1 MVHPD
6 NGLFSNK
13 KKRALNPQKDARN
26 LKCVLPSEAGLERP
40 HLGDS
45 DHRTFWEQQ
54 TSEDTKTPAVAG
66 GWGGGGAQG
75 AQRIFQGS
83 EMSLYDV
90 S

>member
-66 GWGGGGAQG
+66 GWGGGGG
-75 AQRIFQGS
+75 GGGPGDFPGRGKK
-83 EMSLYDV
+83 LVYRR
-90 S
+90 